1 VSAAPGK
8 GRLAIEGGRPVR
20 AKYLPY
26 GLHRITPADIRAV
39 NRVLRGQWLT
49 TGPNVDEFEKALA
62 ARVGAGSAAAV
73 SSGTAAL
80 HLAYL
85 AAGIGPGD
93 EVITTPLTFAA
104 TANAALYVGARP
116 VFADIDERTLNLDPA
131 AAEAAVTPRT
141 RAIVPVHY
149 SGRPCEMDRF
159 RRIARRH
166 KLLLIEDA
174 CHALGAVYRG
184 RPVGSGPAD
193 LAAWSFHPVK
203 HVATGEGGAVSA
215 PADAGLVEAVRRL
228 RNHGINRDARA
239 RSGPGPGAGWAYQ
252 IDRLGYNYRMPDI
265 LAALG
270 TSQLA
275 RLDANLAARRR
286 LAAFYGREL
295 ARFEELR
302 LPPADDPEHTSAW
315 HLYAVRL
322 RPERLAAGRAEVFAA
337 LRAEGIGVNV
347 HYIPVYRHPL
357 YARLGLDRGPC
368 PAAER
373 AYQGLLTLPLFPAM
387 RAADARDVIRAL
399 DKVLARYRRAAGRG
413 RGKGTKCAP

>member
-1 VSAAPGK
+1 MSAAPGK

-39 NRVLRGQWLT
+39 SRVLRGQWLT

-131 AAEAAVTPRT
+131 AAEAAITPRT

-159 RRIARRH
+159 RRIALRH

-215 PADAGLVEAVRRL
+215 PARLELVEAVRRL
-228 RNHGINRDARA
+228 RNHGINLDARA
-239 RSGPGPGAGWAYQ
+239 RSGTKAGWVYEISQ
-252 IDRLGYNYRMPDI
+252 LGYNYRLPDI
-265 LAALG
+265 NAALG
-270 TSQLA
+270 TSQLT
-275 RLDANLAARRR
+275 RLAANLARRR
-286 LAAFYGREL
+286 ALAALYGREL
-295 ARFEELR
+295 ERFAELV
-302 LPPADDPEHTSAW
+302 LPAADDAEHLSAW
-315 HLYAVRL
+315 HLYIVRL
-322 RPERLAAGRAEVFAA
+322 RLSRLSAGRAEIFAA
-337 LRAEGIGVNV
+337 LRAENIGVNV
-347 HYIPVYRHPL
+347 HYIPVHYHPL
-357 YARLGLDRGPC
+357 YERLGYRRGLC
-368 PAAER
+368 PVAEAAYE
-373 AYQGLLTLPLFPAM
+373 GLLTLPLFAAM
-387 RAADARDVIRAL
+387 TDADAADVVAAL
-399 DKVLARYRRAAGRG
+399 DKVLRRYRKQGH
-413 RGKGTKCAP
+413 T